1 MAGDRMHTGNN
12 AAASEHFCELAKLA
26 GHRLKERL
34 AQDPE
39 YSDQESELAPVSTE
53 KYEDIL
59 DPIKKHFESQVGAQ
73 KAFVGHV
80 ER

>member
-26 GHRLKERL
+26 GDMLKERL

-39 YSDQESELAPVSTE
+39 YTNQESELAPVPF
-53 KYEDIL
+53 L
-59 DPIKKHFESQVGAQ
+59 PIEIRCRLHSW
-73 KAFVGHV
+73 
-80 ER
+80 

>member
-1 MAGDRMHTGNN
+1 MAGDCMHTGNN

-26 GHRLKERL
+26 GDLLKERL

-39 YSDQESELAPVSTE
+39 YTNQESELAPVSTG

-59 DPIKKHFESQVGAQ
+59 DPIKKHFKSQVGGQRAI
-73 KAFVGHV
+73 AGHV
-80 ER
+80 EG